1 MANLPDRADDERLLR
16 VLTLRMAGA
25 DLATCAATEG
35 MTMAAISKMVSRTRL
50 ADIQECDY
58 WGDKPKEVAA
68 QWRPTI
74 ARAGRAIM
82 AGGKT
87 RR

>member
-1 MANLPDRADDERLLR
+1 MNLPTRHDDERVLR
-16 VLTLRMAGA
+16 VLALRMQGA
-25 DLATCAATEG
+25 DLAACAAQAGFTV
-35 MTMAAISKMVSRTRL
+35 AAVSKMVSKARL
-50 ADIQECDY
+50 ADIQECAF

-68 QWRPTI
+68 AWRPTI

-82 AGGKT
+82 SGDKP

>member
-1 MANLPDRADDERLLR
+1 MNLPGRGYDERVLR
-16 VLTLRMAGA
+16 VLALRSQGA
-25 DLATCAATEG
+25 DLETCAA
-35 MTMAAISKMVSRTRL
+35 AIASNVASVSKMVSKVRL
-50 ADIQECDY
+50 ADIQECAF

-68 QWRPTI
+68 AWRPTI

-82 AGGKT
+82 AGDRN